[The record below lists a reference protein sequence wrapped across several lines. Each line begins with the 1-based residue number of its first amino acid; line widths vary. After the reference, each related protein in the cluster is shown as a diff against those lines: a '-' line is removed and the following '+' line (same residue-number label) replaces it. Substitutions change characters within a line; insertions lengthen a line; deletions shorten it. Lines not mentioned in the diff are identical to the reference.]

1 MDRPPAQKWD
11 EKYTLPSTFVSLFIS
26 PDKSD
31 ILNQTVSSSIDNKPF
46 GPEHCNSPDTHL
58 HTCSHP
64 HVWGDKQALT
74 YCICLPWSYVS
85 IIQHLRDSL
94 SVRFSTAGM
103 CSTDAEHL
111 EQHHLVHM
119 NEPVSLNTLFLFFY
133 FLFIFLSRWRES
145 VVVGAFSHYFISF
158 QFWELKCKMCNIWW
172 LLVFILAQRG
182 QQNNVKMKL
191 EDEKE
196 ISRTGGALFAFMLLL
211 LWQKAVN

>member
-11 EKYTLPSTFVSLFIS
+11 EKHTLPSTFVSLFIS

-103 CSTDAEHL
+103 CSTDAEHANNL
-111 EQHHLVHM
+111 LR
-119 NEPVSLNTLFLFFY
+119 SFFYSSTLAVDRFRTAPLGPHEWTCLTEYAFFVFLFFIY
-133 FLFIFLSRWRES
+133 FFVPMKRVCGGRRFLTLFHLFS
-145 VVVGAFSHYFISF
+145 VLGI
-158 QFWELKCKMCNIWW
+158 EM
-172 LLVFILAQRG
+172 
-182 QQNNVKMKL
+182 
-191 EDEKE
+191 
-196 ISRTGGALFAFMLLL
+196 
-211 LWQKAVN
+211 